1 MIYIAYIIHL
11 SFFTLVAIFLGIFS
25 QTTIQLLLVVVI
37 IVFFQGLILIA
48 IGNSIIGSYLM
59 IIYIGAI
66 VILFAF
72 CILFINSKEFESNNT
87 KNAEI
92 SQLEIKGSN
101 NNNNNIIKITYFIGI
116 LVIWEIIANIY
127 SWLTIKS
134 TVNSFYAILT
144 ESNYIGLFSIEL
156 YSILI
161 LPLFLMILI
170 LLLGLILTIKIIK
183 NR

>member
-101 NNNNNIIKITYFIGI
+101 NNNIIKITYFIGI